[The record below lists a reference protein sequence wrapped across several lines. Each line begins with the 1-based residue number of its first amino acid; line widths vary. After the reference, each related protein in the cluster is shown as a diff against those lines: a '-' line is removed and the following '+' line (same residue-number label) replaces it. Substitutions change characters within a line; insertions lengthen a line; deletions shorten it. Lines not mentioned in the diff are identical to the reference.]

1 MAVEIR
7 VNPSYIGLQGN
18 ADCVYKWSWYV
29 WDPNSNTVYQPTDK
43 VRETIGTSPDTTP
56 LAISVAVPTNTTNY
70 SVQLVVKENTIAET
84 VVCSSTVQ
92 TVVVEPTECTGVC
105 S

>member
-1 MAVEIR
+1 M
-7 VNPSYIGLQGN
+7 
-18 ADCVYKWSWYV
+18 
-29 WDPNSNTVYQPTDK
+29 
-43 VRETIGTSPDTTP
+43 RETIGTSPDTTP

-70 SVQLVVKENTIAET
+70 SVQLVVKDNTTDA

>member
-7 VNPSYIGLQGN
+7 VNPSYIGLQN
-18 ADCVYKWSWYV
+18 DSECVYKWSWYV
-29 WDPNSNTVYQPTDK
+29 WDPNVNTAFQASDK

-56 LAISVAVPTNTTNY
+56 LAISTAVPTVATIY
-70 SVQLVVKENTIAET
+70 SVQLVVKDNTTDA

-92 TVVVEPTECTGVC
+92 QVTVQPTECTGVC

>member
-7 VNPSYIGLQGN
+7 VNPSYIGLQS
-18 ADCVYKWSWYV
+18 DSTCIYKWSWYV
-29 WDPNSNTVYQPTDK
+29 WDPNSNTAYQATDK
-43 VRETIGTSPDTTP
+43 VRETIGTAPDTTP
-56 LAISVAVPTNTTNY
+56 LAISAAVPTVATIY
-70 SVQLVVKENTIAET
+70 SVQLVVKDNATDV

-92 TVVVEPTECTGVC
+92 QVTVQPTECTGVC